1 MSAQATPAG
10 GVPSAA
16 GQAMAE
22 PPTLP
27 PCRFIAEP
35 DIDPS
40 LIPATATDTREM
52 ASAGELAADDWLASL
67 APQPGPPIIF
77 VTRQPLRTARCR
89 SVFGFA
95 DRRARAALIS
105 LVGLESEDPVTTRRR
120 LAALA
125 AHELGHL
132 AGYGHCRAPGCVM
145 RPAESAADLDAR
157 RLAFCRRCR
166 ARRLWPWAAGLLA
179 VCLLL
184 SLSLDTAIEKI
195 RNRTQVFSWRLSG
208 PDAALVF
215 EQEELLRLRNP
226 AEAQAAAE
234 ALNALYASM
243 TPPPLRL
250 EAESGRLR
258 IAAGSQTLFPLDWV
272 RTAGAAPEEFARR
285 WIARVNPLIQGK
297 GTVDQGC
304 PSCHVDRR
312 GEVLDAMARRSRW
325 WR

>member
-1 MSAQATPAG
+1 MSAQAAPADE
-10 GVPSAA
+10 PPLAA
-16 GQAMAE
+16 GQAMAA
-22 PPTLP
+22 PPPLP
-27 PCRFIAEP
+27 PCHFIAEP
-35 DIDPS
+35 DIEPS
-40 LIPATATDTREM
+40 LIPAAATGTCDM
-52 ASAGELAADDWLASL
+52 AAAGELAADAWLAAL

-89 SVFGFA
+89 SVFGYA
-95 DRRARAALIS
+95 DRRARAAIVS
-105 LVGLESEDPVTTRRR
+105 LERLESDDAETTRRR
-120 LAALA
+120 LAAVA

-132 AGYGHCRAPGCVM
+132 AGYGHCRTPGCVM

-179 VCLLL
+179 VCLVL
-184 SLSLDTAIEKI
+184 SLSLDTAIEKV

-208 PDAALVF
+208 PDAVLVL

-250 EAESGRLR
+250 DAHGGRLR
-258 IAAGSQTLFPLDWV
+258 IAAGDQTLIPMDWV

-285 WIARVNPLIQGK
+285 WIARVDPLIQGK
-297 GTVDQGC
+297 GTVQQGC

-312 GEVLDAMARRSRW
+312 REVLDAMARRSRW

>member
-1 MSAQATPAG
+1 MSARAAPAG
-10 GVPSAA
+10 GVPLTA
-16 GQAMAE
+16 GHPMAG
-22 PPTLP
+22 PPPLP

-35 DIDPS
+35 DIEPS
-40 LIPATATDTREM
+40 LIPGTATDTRDI
-52 ASAGELAADDWLASL
+52 AAAGELAADAWLAAL

-89 SVFGFA
+89 SVFGYA
-95 DRRARAALIS
+95 NRRARAALIS
-105 LVGLESEDPVTTRRR
+105 LAGLESENPATTRRR

-132 AGYGHCRAPGCVM
+132 AGYGHCRTPGCVM

-157 RLAFCRRCR
+157 RLVFCRRCR

-179 VCLLL
+179 VCLVL

-208 PDAALVF
+208 PDAVLVF

-226 AEAQAAAE
+226 AEAHAAAE

-250 EAESGRLR
+250 AADGGRLR
-258 IAAGSQTLFPLDWV
+258 IAAGGQTLFPMDWV

-285 WIARVNPLIQGK
+285 WIARVDPLLQGK
-297 GTVDQGC
+297 GTVQQGC

-312 GEVLDAMARRSRW
+312 REVLDAMARRSRW

>member
-1 MSAQATPAG
+1 MSAQAAPTGGVTVTPA
-10 GVPSAA
+10 
-16 GQAMAE
+16 QAMGL
-22 PPTLP
+22 PPALP

-40 LIPATATDTREM
+40 LVPGTSIDIRKIAA
-52 ASAGELAADDWLASL
+52 AGELAADDWLAAL
-67 APQPGPPIIF
+67 TPQPGLPIIF
-77 VTRQPLRTARCR
+77 VTQQPLRTARCR
-89 SVFGFA
+89 SVFGYA
-95 DRRARAALIS
+95 SRRARAALIS
-105 LVGLESEDPVTTRRR
+105 LAGLESENPETTRRR

-132 AGYGHCRAPGCVM
+132 AGYGHCRTPGCVM

-166 ARRLWPWAAGLLA
+166 ARRLWPWTAGLLA
-179 VCLLL
+179 VCLVL

-208 PDAALVF
+208 PDAVLVF

-226 AEAQAAAE
+226 AEAHAAAE

-250 EAESGRLR
+250 DADGGRPR
-258 IAAGSQTLFPLDWV
+258 IAAGNQTLIPMEWV

-285 WIARVNPLIQGK
+285 WIARVDPLIQGK
-297 GTVDQGC
+297 GTVQQGC